1 MPVTIIVGAQWGD
14 EGKGKVIDMLA
25 EHADAV
31 VRFSGG
37 DNAGHTVM
45 NSQGTFKLHLI
56 PSGVF
61 NPDCAC
67 VIGNGVVVNPEI
79 FISERRELNDRGV
92 STDNVFISDRAH
104 LVMPYHIQL
113 DGLEEQARGNKS
125 LGTTLRGIGP
135 AFADKVA
142 RMGIRAG
149 DLLDREI
156 LRNRLEYVLEYK
168 NKILTKLYDQ
178 PIIDIEALYHR
189 CLCYAE
195 ALRANIKETSSL
207 LNEMVDQGKS
217 VILEGAQ
224 GALLDTDFGTYPY
237 ATSSSP
243 LSAGGCLG
251 AGIGPTRVD
260 NVLGVF
266 KAYCSRVGAGPF
278 PTELLDATGD
288 CIRELA
294 HEYGTT
300 TGRPRRIGWFD
311 GVAAR
316 FSARIN
322 GMTGMAVTR
331 LDILDSFDEI
341 KVCTAYRLDG
351 ETVTDFPAEPGA
363 LNRCQPVYETLPG
376 WKQRTTGLTR
386 LTELPRQ
393 AREFLCRLEELAGC
407 QACYVCIGPVREQTI
422 ELRSLAR

>member
-25 EHADAV
+25 ERADAV

-37 DNAGHTVM
+37 DNAGHTVI
-45 NSQGTFKLHLI
+45 NPQGTFKLHLI

-61 NPDCAC
+61 YPHCTC

-79 FISERRELNDRGV
+79 FVSEREMLNSRGV

-104 LVMPYHIQL
+104 LVMPYHILL
-113 DGLEEQARGNKS
+113 DGLEEQARGKKS

-149 DLLDREI
+149 DLLDPEI

-168 NKILTKLYDQ
+168 NQILTRLYGAKPIDINELYDRCRGYAA
-178 PIIDIEALYHR
+178 AL
-189 CLCYAE
+189 E
-195 ALRANIKETSSL
+195 SNIRETSSL
-207 LNEMVDQGKS
+207 LNDMVDQGKA
-217 VILEGAQ
+217 VLLEGAQ

-251 AGIGPTRVD
+251 AGIGPTRVKD
-260 NVLGVF
+260 VLGVF

-278 PTELLDATGD
+278 PTELVDATGD
-288 CIRELA
+288 RIRELA

-322 GMTGMAVTR
+322 GMTGMAITR
-331 LDILDSFDEI
+331 LDILDSFDEV
-341 KVCTAYRLDG
+341 KVCTAYQLDG
-351 ETVTDFPAEPGA
+351 QIIHDFPAEPA
-363 LNRCQPVYETLPG
+363 LLNKCKPVYETLPG
-376 WKQRTTGLTR
+376 WKTLTTGLTR
-386 LTELPRQ
+386 LESLPRE
-393 AREFLCRLEELAGC
+393 ARVFMNRLEELAGC
-407 QACYVCIGPVREQTI
+407 GACYVCIGPVREQTI
-422 ELRSLAR
+422 ELRKLI

>member
-1 MPVTIIVGAQWGD
+1 MPVTVIVGAQWGD

-25 EHADAV
+25 ERADAV

-45 NSQGTFKLHLI
+45 NPGGTFKLHLI

-61 NPDCAC
+61 YPDCKC

-79 FISERRELNDRGV
+79 FISERAELNSRDV
-92 STDNVFISDRAH
+92 ATDNVFISDRAH
-104 LVMPYHIQL
+104 LVLPYHLKL
-113 DGLEEQARGNKS
+113 DGLEEAARGKKS

-149 DLLDREI
+149 DLLDPEV
-156 LRNRLEYVLEYK
+156 LRTRLEYVLEYK
-168 NKILTKLYDQ
+168 NKILTKLYGE
-178 PIIDIEALYHR
+178 PPMDIEELYT
-189 CLCYAE
+189 LCRGYAE
-195 ALRANIKETSSL
+195 ALETNIRETSSM
-207 LNEMVDQGKS
+207 LNDMVDCGKS

-243 LSAGGCLG
+243 LAAGASLG
-251 AGIGPTRVD
+251 AGIGPTRID
-260 NVLGVF
+260 RVLGVF

-278 PTELLDATGD
+278 PTELLDESGD
-288 CIRELA
+288 RIRDLA

-322 GMTGMAVTR
+322 GMTDMAVTR
-331 LDILDSFDEI
+331 LDILDSFDEV
-341 KVCTAYRLDG
+341 KVCTAYRLNGDII
-351 ETVTDFPAEPGA
+351 TDFPAEPGL
-363 LNRCQPVYETLPG
+363 LNKCTPVYETLPG
-376 WKQRTTGLTR
+376 WKSETTGITR
-386 LTELPRQ
+386 LDKLPKE
-393 AREFLCRLEELAGC
+393 ARSFINRLEELSGC
-407 QACYVCIGPVREQTI
+407 PAAYVCIGPVRDQTI
-422 ELRSLAR
+422 ELRQVV

>member
-1 MPVTIIVGAQWGD
+1 MPVTVIVGAQWGD

-25 EHADAV
+25 ERADAV

-45 NSQGTFKLHLI
+45 NPGGTFKLHLI

-61 NPDCAC
+61 YPDCTC

-79 FISERRELNDRGV
+79 FISERAMLNNRDV

-104 LVMPYHIQL
+104 LVLPYHLQL
-113 DGLEEQARGNKS
+113 DALEEAARGNKS

-149 DLLDREI
+149 DLLDADV
-156 LRNRLEYVLEYK
+156 LRTRLEYVLEYK
-168 NKILTKLYDQ
+168 NKILTKLYGEA
-178 PIIDIEALYHR
+178 PIDIEKLYELS
-189 CLCYAE
+189 CSYAE
-195 ALRANIKETSSL
+195 QLKANIRETSSL
-207 LNEMVDQGKS
+207 LNDMVDDGKS

-243 LSAGGCLG
+243 LSAGSCLG
-251 AGIGPTRVD
+251 AGIGPTRID
-260 NVLGVF
+260 QVLGVF

-288 CIRELA
+288 RIRDLG

-322 GMTGMAVTR
+322 GMTDMAVTR
-331 LDILDSFDEI
+331 LDILDSFDEV
-341 KVCTAYRLDG
+341 KVCTAYRLNGD
-351 ETVTDFPAEPGA
+351 TLTDFPAEPGL
-363 LNRCQPVYETLPG
+363 LNKCTPVYETLPG
-376 WKQRTTGLTR
+376 WKHTTTGITR
-386 LTELPRQ
+386 LDKLPKE
-393 AREFLCRLEELAGC
+393 ARSFINRLEELAGC
-407 QACYVCIGPVREQTI
+407 PAAYVCIGPVRDQTI
-422 ELRSLAR
+422 ELRALL

>member
-25 EHADAV
+25 ERADAV

-37 DNAGHTVM
+37 DNAGHTVI

-61 NPDCAC
+61 YPHCIC

-79 FISERRELNDRGV
+79 FISERRELNSRGV
-92 STDNVFISDRAH
+92 TTEKVFISDRAH
-104 LVMPYHIQL
+104 LVMPYHILL
-113 DGLEEQARGNKS
+113 DGLEERARGAKS

-149 DLLDREI
+149 DLLDPEI
-156 LRNRLEYVLEYK
+156 LRSRLEYVLEYK
-168 NKILTKLYDQ
+168 NQILTKLYGAK
-178 PIIDIEALYHR
+178 PVDIAELYHR
-189 CLCYAE
+189 CLGYAE
-195 ALRANIKETSSL
+195 ALRANIRETSSM
-207 LNEMVDQGKS
+207 LNDMVDDGKT
-217 VILEGAQ
+217 VLLEGAQ

-251 AGIGPTRVD
+251 AGIGPTRID

-266 KAYCSRVGAGPF
+266 KAYCSRVGAGPM

-288 CIRELA
+288 RIRELA

-322 GMTGMAVTR
+322 GMTGMAITR

-341 KVCTAYRLDG
+341 NVCTAYQING
-351 ETVTDFPAEPGA
+351 EVIREFPAEPA
-363 LNRCQPVYETLPG
+363 LLNKCKPVYQTLPG
-376 WKQRTTGLTR
+376 WRKPTTGITR
-386 LTELPRQ
+386 LENLPKE
-393 AREFLCRLEELAGC
+393 ARDFISRLEELAGC
-407 QACYVCIGPVREQTI
+407 TACYVCIGPVREQTI
-422 ELRSLAR
+422 SIEELI

>member
-1 MPVTIIVGAQWGD
+1 MAVTIIVGAQWGD
-14 EGKGKVIDMLA
+14 EGKGKVIDMMA
-25 EHADAV
+25 ERADAV

-37 DNAGHTVM
+37 DNAGHTVI
-45 NSQGTFKLHLI
+45 NPQGTFKLHLI

-61 NPDCAC
+61 YPHCTC

-79 FISERRELNDRGV
+79 FIGERRELNARGV

-113 DGLEEQARGNKS
+113 DGLEEKARGQKS

-149 DLLDREI
+149 DLLDSEI

-168 NKILTKLYDQ
+168 NQILTRLYGAK
-178 PIIDIEALYHR
+178 PIDINALYE
-189 CLCYAE
+189 LCQIYAE
-195 ALRANIKETSSL
+195 ALKSNIRETSSL
-207 LNEMVDQGKS
+207 LNDMVDEGKA
-217 VILEGAQ
+217 VLLEGAQ

-251 AGIGPTRVD
+251 AGIGPTRIKD
-260 NVLGVF
+260 VLGVF

-288 CIRELA
+288 RIRELA

-316 FSARIN
+316 FSTRIN
-322 GMTGMAVTR
+322 GMTGMAITR

-341 KVCTAYRLDG
+341 KVCTGYRLDG
-351 ETVTDFPAEPGA
+351 QVINDFPAEPA
-363 LNRCQPVYETLPG
+363 LLNKCKPVYQTLQG
-376 WKQRTTGLTR
+376 WKRQTTGLTR
-386 LTELPRQ
+386 LESLPSE
-393 AREFLCRLEELAGC
+393 ARAFITRLEELAGC
-407 QACYVCIGPVREQTI
+407 SACYVCIGPVREQTI
-422 ELRSLAR
+422 ELKKLI

>member
-25 EHADAV
+25 SRADAV

-37 DNAGHTVM
+37 DNAGHTVI
-45 NSQGTFKLHLI
+45 NSQGIFKLHLI

-61 NPDCAC
+61 HPDCAC

-79 FISERRELNDRGV
+79 FIGERRELNSRGV
-92 STDNVFISDRAH
+92 STNNVFISDRAH
-104 LVMPYHIQL
+104 LVMPYHILL
-113 DGLEEQARGNKS
+113 DGLEERARGKKS

-149 DLLDREI
+149 DLLDPEI
-156 LRNRLEYVLEYK
+156 LRSRLEYVLEYK
-168 NKILTKLYDQ
+168 NQILTRLYSVPPVD
-178 PIIDIEALYHR
+178 IDELNNL
-189 CLCYAE
+189 CLSYAE
-195 ALRANIKETSSL
+195 ALRANIRETSSL
-207 LNEMVDQGKS
+207 LNDMVDDGKA
-217 VILEGAQ
+217 VLLEGAQ

-251 AGIGPTRVD
+251 AGIGPTRID

-278 PTELLDATGD
+278 PTELVDSTGD
-288 CIRELA
+288 RIRELA

-331 LDILDSFDEI
+331 LDILDPFDEV
-341 KVCTAYRLDG
+341 KVCTAYQLDG
-351 ETVTDFPAEPGA
+351 EVIKDFPAEPA
-363 LNRCQPVYETLPG
+363 LLNKCKPVYQTLPG
-376 WKQRTTGLTR
+376 WRKSTTGITR
-386 LTELPRQ
+386 LEDLPKE
-393 AREFLCRLEELAGC
+393 AREFICRLEELAGC
-407 QACYVCIGPVREQTI
+407 AACYVCIGPVREQTI
-422 ELRSLAR
+422 EVKPLI

>member
-1 MPVTIIVGAQWGD
+1 MAVTIIVGAQWGD

-25 EHADAV
+25 ERADAV

-37 DNAGHTVM
+37 DNAGHTVI
-45 NSQGTFKLHLI
+45 NPQGIFKLHLI

-61 NPDCAC
+61 YPHCTC
-67 VIGNGVVVNPEI
+67 VIGNGVVVNPDI
-79 FISERRELNDRGV
+79 FVSERHELNSRGV
-92 STDNVFISDRAH
+92 STDNVFVSDRAH

-149 DLLDREI
+149 DLLDPEI

-168 NKILTKLYDQ
+168 NQILTRLYGEKA
-178 PIIDIEALYHR
+178 IDINDLYQR
-189 CLCYAE
+189 CLGYAE
-195 ALRANIKETSSL
+195 ALKSNIRETSSL
-207 LNEMVDQGKS
+207 LNDMVDDGKA
-217 VILEGAQ
+217 VLLEGAQ

-251 AGIGPTRVD
+251 AGIGPTRVKD
-260 NVLGVF
+260 VLGVF

-316 FSARIN
+316 FSTRIN
-322 GMTGMAVTR
+322 GMTGMAITR

-351 ETVTDFPAEPGA
+351 QTINDFPAEPA
-363 LNRCQPVYETLPG
+363 LLNKCKPVYETIKG
-376 WKQRTTGLTR
+376 WKSPTTGLTR
-386 LTELPRQ
+386 LESLPRE
-393 AREFLCRLEELAGC
+393 ARIFIARLEELAGC
-407 QACYVCIGPVREQTI
+407 AACYVCIGPVREQTI
-422 ELRSLAR
+422 ELKKLI

>member
-1 MPVTIIVGAQWGD
+1 MPVTVIVGAQWGD

-25 EHADAV
+25 ERADAV

-45 NSQGTFKLHLI
+45 NPGGTFKLHLV

-61 NPDCAC
+61 YPDCTC

-79 FISERRELNDRGV
+79 FVSERQMLNSRNV

-104 LVMPYHIQL
+104 LVMPYHLQL
-113 DGLEEQARGNKS
+113 DALEEAARGNKS

-149 DLLDREI
+149 DLLDADV
-156 LRNRLEYVLEYK
+156 LRTRLEYVLEYK
-168 NKILTKLYDQ
+168 NKILTKLYGEA
-178 PIIDIEALYHR
+178 PIDIEKLYDLS
-189 CLCYAE
+189 CSYAE
-195 ALRANIKETSSL
+195 QLRANIRETSSL
-207 LNEMVDQGKS
+207 LNDMVDDGKA

-251 AGIGPTRVD
+251 AGIGPTRID
-260 NVLGVF
+260 QVLGVF

-278 PTELLDATGD
+278 PTELVDAVGD
-288 CIRELA
+288 RIRDLG

-322 GMTGMAVTR
+322 GMTDMAVTR
-331 LDILDSFDEI
+331 LDILDSFDEV
-341 KVCTAYRLDG
+341 KVCTAYRLNGD
-351 ETVTDFPAEPGA
+351 TLTDFPAEPGL
-363 LNRCQPVYETLPG
+363 LNKCSPVYETLPG
-376 WKQRTTGLTR
+376 WKQTTTGITR
-386 LTELPRQ
+386 LDKLPKE
-393 AREFLCRLEELAGC
+393 ARSFINRLEELSGC
-407 QACYVCIGPVREQTI
+407 PAAYVCIGPVRDQTI
-422 ELRSLAR
+422 ELRALL

>member
-1 MPVTIIVGAQWGD
+1 MAVTIIVGAQWGD

-25 EHADAV
+25 ERADAV

-37 DNAGHTVM
+37 DNAGHTVI
-45 NSQGTFKLHLI
+45 NPQGTFKLHLI

-61 NPDCAC
+61 YPHCTC

-79 FISERRELNDRGV
+79 FVSERRELNSRGV

-113 DGLEEQARGNKS
+113 DGLEEQARGKKS

-149 DLLDREI
+149 DLLDPGI
-156 LRNRLEYVLEYK
+156 LRTRLEYVLEYK
-168 NKILTKLYDQ
+168 NQILTRLYGEKA
-178 PIIDIEALYHR
+178 IDINELYER
-189 CLCYAE
+189 CRGYAE
-195 ALRANIKETSSL
+195 ALRSNIRETSTM
-207 LNEMVDQGKS
+207 LNDMVDDGKA
-217 VILEGAQ
+217 VLLEGAQ

-251 AGIGPTRVD
+251 AGIGPTRIND
-260 NVLGVF
+260 VLGVF

-278 PTELLDATGD
+278 PTELTDSTGD
-288 CIRELA
+288 RIRDLA

-316 FSARIN
+316 FSTRIN
-322 GMTGMAVTR
+322 GMTGMAITR

-351 ETVTDFPAEPGA
+351 QTINDFPAEPA
-363 LNRCQPVYETLPG
+363 LLNKCKPVYETLPG
-376 WKQRTTGLTR
+376 WKKSTTGLTR
-386 LTELPRQ
+386 LENLPRE
-393 AREFLCRLEELAGC
+393 ARVFIARLEELAGC
-407 QACYVCIGPVREQTI
+407 AACYVCIGPVREQTI
-422 ELRSLAR
+422 ELKKLI

>member
-1 MPVTIIVGAQWGD
+1 MPVTVIVGAQWGD

-25 EHADAV
+25 ERADAV

-37 DNAGHTVM
+37 DNAGHTVI

-61 NPDCAC
+61 YPDCTC
-67 VIGNGVVVNPEI
+67 VIGNGVVVNPDI
-79 FISERRELNDRGV
+79 FVSERDELNSRGV
-92 STDNVFISDRAH
+92 NTDNVYISDRSH
-104 LVMPYHIQL
+104 LVMPYHILL
-113 DGLEEQARGNKS
+113 DGLEEAARGKKS

-149 DLLDREI
+149 DLMDRGI
-156 LRNRLEYVLEYK
+156 LRTRLEYVLEYK
-168 NKILTKLYDQ
+168 NQILTKLYGK
-178 PIIDIEALYHR
+178 PAIDIDELYEI
-189 CLCYAE
+189 CCGYAE
-195 ALRANIKETSSL
+195 QLKSNIRETSSL
-207 LNEMVDQGKS
+207 LNDMVDEGKS

-251 AGIGPTRVD
+251 AGIGPTRID

-278 PTELLDATGD
+278 PTELLDATGNR
-288 CIRELA
+288 IRDLA

-311 GVAAR
+311 GVGAR

-322 GMTGMAVTR
+322 GMTGMAITR

-341 KVCTAYRLDG
+341 KVCTAYRLNGDLIQ
-351 ETVTDFPAEPGA
+351 DFPAEPA
-363 LNRCQPVYETLPG
+363 VLNQCQPVYETLPG
-376 WKQRTTGLTR
+376 WRQSTTGITR
-386 LTELPRQ
+386 LEDLPKQ
-393 AREFLCRLEELAGC
+393 AREFVARLEELAGC
-407 QACYVCIGPVREQTI
+407 TACYVCIGPVREQTI
-422 ELRSLAR
+422 EVRPML

>member
-1 MPVTIIVGAQWGD
+1 MAVTIIVGAQWGD

-25 EHADAV
+25 ERADAV

-37 DNAGHTVM
+37 DNAGHTVI
-45 NSQGTFKLHLI
+45 NPQGTFKLHLI

-61 NPDCAC
+61 YPHCTC

-79 FISERRELNDRGV
+79 FVSERRELNTRGV

-113 DGLEEQARGNKS
+113 DGLEEQARGKKS

-149 DLLDREI
+149 DLLDPGI

-168 NKILTKLYDQ
+168 NQILTRLYGEK
-178 PIIDIEALYHR
+178 PIDINDLYER
-189 CLCYAE
+189 CRGYAE
-195 ALRANIKETSSL
+195 ALKSNIRETSTM
-207 LNEMVDQGKS
+207 LNDMVDEGKA
-217 VILEGAQ
+217 VLLEGAQ

-251 AGIGPTRVD
+251 AGIGPTRVND
-260 NVLGVF
+260 VLGVF

-288 CIRELA
+288 RIRDLA

-316 FSARIN
+316 FSTRIN
-322 GMTGMAVTR
+322 GMTGMAITR

-341 KVCTAYRLDG
+341 KVCTAYQLDG
-351 ETVTDFPAEPGA
+351 QTLNDFPAEPA
-363 LNRCQPVYETLPG
+363 LLNKCKPVYETLQG
-376 WKQRTTGLTR
+376 WKKSTTGLTR
-386 LTELPRQ
+386 LESLPRE
-393 AREFLCRLEELAGC
+393 ARAFIARLEELAGC
-407 QACYVCIGPVREQTI
+407 PACYVCIGPVREQTI
-422 ELRSLAR
+422 ELKKLI

>member
-1 MPVTIIVGAQWGD
+1 MPVTVIVGAQWGD

-25 EHADAV
+25 ERADAV

-45 NSQGTFKLHLI
+45 NPGGTFKLHLI

-61 NPDCAC
+61 YPECTC
-67 VIGNGVVVNPEI
+67 IIGNGVVVNPEI
-79 FISERRELNDRGV
+79 FIKERDELNSRDV
-92 STDNVFISDRAH
+92 STSNVFISDRAH
-104 LVMPYHIQL
+104 LVLPYHLQL
-113 DGLEEQARGNKS
+113 DGLEESARGKKS

-149 DLLDREI
+149 DLLDPEV
-156 LRNRLEYVLEYK
+156 LRIRLEYVLEYK
-168 NKILTKLYDQ
+168 NKILTKLYGE
-178 PIIDIEALYHR
+178 PPVDIEELYN
-189 CLCYAE
+189 LCRSYAE
-195 ALRANIKETSSL
+195 ALESNIRETSAM
-207 LNEMVDQGKS
+207 LNDMVDAGKS

-243 LSAGGCLG
+243 LAAGASLG
-251 AGIGPTRVD
+251 AGIGPTRID
-260 NVLGVF
+260 RVLGVF
-266 KAYCSRVGAGPF
+266 KSYCSRVGAGPF
-278 PTELLDATGD
+278 PTELLDKDGD
-288 CIRELA
+288 RIRDLA

-322 GMTGMAVTR
+322 GMTDMAVTR
-331 LDILDSFDEI
+331 LDILDSFDEV
-341 KVCTAYRLDG
+341 KVCTAYQLNGDIIN
-351 ETVTDFPAEPGA
+351 DFPAEPGL
-363 LNRCQPVYETLPG
+363 LNKCQPVYETLPG
-376 WKQRTTGLTR
+376 WKSETTGLTK
-386 LTELPRQ
+386 LEKLPKE
-393 AREFLCRLEELAGC
+393 ARVFIERLEELSGC
-407 QACYVCIGPVREQTI
+407 PVAYVCIGPVRDQTI
-422 ELRSLAR
+422 ELRHVV

>member
-25 EHADAV
+25 ERADAV

-61 NPDCAC
+61 NPDCVC

-79 FISERRELNDRGV
+79 FISERRELNGRGV

-113 DGLEEQARGNKS
+113 DGLEERARGNKS

-149 DLLDREI
+149 DLLDPEI
-156 LRNRLEYVLEYK
+156 LRSRLEYVLEYK
-168 NKILTKLYDQ
+168 NKILTKLYGE
-178 PIIDIEALYHR
+178 PSLEIESLYR
-189 CLCYAE
+189 LCTGYAE
-195 ALRANIKETSSL
+195 ALRANIKETSFL

-288 CIRELA
+288 RIRELA

-351 ETVTDFPAEPGA
+351 ETLTDFPAEPGA

-376 WKQRTTGLTR
+376 WKQQTTGLTS
-386 LTELPRQ
+386 LAELPRQ
-393 AREFLCRLEELAGC
+393 AREFLSCLEELAGC

-422 ELRSLAR
+422 ELRSLTR